1 MTKLVLQAVSKS
13 LAGHSLFEDVS
24 LTLESGDKLAVVG
37 PNGSGKSTL
46 LKLISGEEI
55 PDAGRIDISPA
66 QLGVGLCVQDIGADE
81 LSRRLLDWVLEA
93 LPSWSDLWRRWQ
105 QAQQAGD
112 SRELERLAEEQSK
125 LESFYGYHP
134 ESRARAILR
143 GLGFEAAREQEPLS
157 RLSGGWRERAKLAKA
172 LVKGSDVLLLDEPTN
187 HLDLEALA
195 WLEQF
200 MLEFKGVV
208 VFVAHERTFLDR
220 ISNKLLFIS
229 PQTGHLIYTGNF
241 SGFLDWRSEVE
252 KTTRRQLE
260 KLNRQIEHKQQFVD
274 RFRYKASKAS
284 LAQSRVKEI
293 EALEAKKQELEL
305 PRHYR
310 GLSFQWLEPERSG
323 DVVLSAADIEF
334 AYPGGEPL
342 WPPLSFNLY
351 RGQKIGLIGPNG
363 CGKSTL
369 LRLIYG
375 EIQPAAGT
383 IRLGSKVKPA
393 YFTQHM
399 SDMLQEEATVMEEM
413 RRLCR
418 DRKREEEMRSALGLF
433 LLGESFWDRRVARL
447 SGGERS
453 RLMLASL
460 FISGANFL
468 ILDEPTNNLDLES
481 REALVLALER
491 FGGTVLTVAHDRYL
505 LQQATQELYRLS
517 QAGLEQVDYQV
528 LLSGRLRDPVRACAA
543 GASEQHASSKQD
555 RRKEQKRKEARQR
568 NELYRELRPKQER
581 YSELEKDLE
590 QVLREQEEVER
601 RLADP
606 AFYASRE
613 DVAAENRRYQ
623 ALQEQSDVI
632 LQEMEELE
640 ETIQGLHQSSGAR
653 QGTNP

>member
-1 MTKLVLQAVSKS
+1 MTKLVLHGVSKS
-13 LAGHSLFEDVS
+13 IAGHSLFEDVS
-24 LTLESGDKLAVVG
+24 FTLESGDKLAVVG

-46 LKLISGEEI
+46 LKLISGEER

-66 QLGVGLCVQDIGADE
+66 QLGVGLCVQDIGAEE
-81 LSRRLLDWVLEA
+81 LSRTLLDWVLEA
-93 LPSWSDLWRRWQ
+93 LPSWSDLWHRWQ
-105 QAQQAGD
+105 EAQQAGD
-112 SRELERLAEEQSK
+112 THVLEQLAEEQSK
-125 LESFYGYHP
+125 LEALYGYHP

-143 GLGFEAAREQEPLS
+143 GLGFDEAKEGEPLS

-172 LVKGSDVLLLDEPTN
+172 LVMGSDVLLLDEPTN

-220 ISNKLLFIS
+220 ITSKLLFIS
-229 PQTGHLIYTGNF
+229 PQSRPLLYNGNF
-241 SGFLDWRSEVE
+241 TGFLAWRQEVE
-252 KTTRRQLE
+252 KATKRQLD

-284 LAQSRVKEI
+284 LAQSRIKEI

-323 DVVLSAADIEF
+323 DVVLNARDVEF
-334 AYPGGEPL
+334 AYKGSKPL
-342 WPPLSFNLY
+342 WPPLTFTLY

-375 EIQPAAGT
+375 GMIPQAGE
-383 IRLGSKVKPA
+383 IRLGSNVKPA
-393 YFTQHM
+393 FFTQHM
-399 SDMLQEEATVMEEM
+399 SDTLREGATVMEEM

-418 DRKREEEMRSALGLF
+418 NRKKEEEMRSALGLF
-433 LLGESFWDRRVARL
+433 LLGEPFWERKVAQL

-460 FISGANFL
+460 FISGANLL

-481 REALVLALER
+481 REALVLALEK

-505 LQQATQELYRLS
+505 LRQATEELYRLS
-517 QAGLEQVDYQV
+517 GSGLERVGYEV
-528 LLSGRLRDPVRACAA
+528 LQSGRPGSASSSA
-543 GASEQHASSKQD
+543 GAREERSSGRPD
-555 RRKEQKRKEARQR
+555 RRKEQKRREAKER

-581 YSELEKDLE
+581 YRALEEDLE
-590 QVLREQEEVER
+590 RTLREQEEVEQ

-606 AFYASRE
+606 AFYESRE

-623 ALQEQSDVI
+623 TLQEQSDAI

-640 ETIQGLHQSSGAR
+640 EAIQRLQGSSRATGAF
-653 QGTNP
+653 PP